1 MGMVCPQCIFRLRRF
16 VGVVQDPPSFNPG
29 SWRGTGDNGTSLI
42 LSEWGDHSQ
51 GLPLHQPI
59 SINKFLI

>member
-29 SWRGTGDNGTSLI
+29 SWRGTGDNGANLTL
-42 LSEWGDHSQ
+42 
-51 GLPLHQPI
+51 
-59 SINKFLI
+59 